1 MKKEKSN
8 MPSQDLS
15 NPGFEEIFKQKIG
28 LSYTQNL
35 EIVYETLTMVVL
47 KSHTTL
53 DALSNLWKGINILKK
68 ELGFRFE
75 KLIDNP
81 ERFYVVMTK
90 PSYC

>member
-1 MKKEKSN
+1 

-28 LSYTQNL
+28 LSYTLSYTQNF
-35 EIVYETLTMVVL
+35 EIVYEPLTMVVL
-47 KSHTTL
+47 KSHPTL
-53 DALSNLWKGINILKK
+53 DALSDLWKGINILNK

-90 PSYC
+90 PNYR